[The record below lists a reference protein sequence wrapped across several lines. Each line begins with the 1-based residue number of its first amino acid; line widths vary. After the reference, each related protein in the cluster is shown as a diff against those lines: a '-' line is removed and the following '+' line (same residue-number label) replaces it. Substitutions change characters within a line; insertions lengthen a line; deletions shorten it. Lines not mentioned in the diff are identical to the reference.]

1 MLKNTWVGISLG
13 AAGMN
18 PGIDM
23 IQIDGTGL
31 AVFDK
36 TSTGWSA
43 PSTDAKN
50 GLTGTATFTPVAGT
64 NFLDVQIKR
73 ALDTGYSTNYVLETD
88 KDITFGWAVRTT
100 SPTTLEKKHDRAGSF
115 VMRMNAPKTTDV
127 VPTPVPNPKPLPTS
141 PNMR

>member
-18 PGIDM
+18 PGTDM

-31 AVFDK
+31 AAFDK

-50 GLTGTATFTPVAGT
+50 GLTGTPIFTPVPGS
-64 NFLDVQIKR
+64 NFLDVKIKR
-73 ALDTGYSTNYVLETD
+73 ALDTGYSTNYVL
-88 KDITFGWAVRTT
+88 
-100 SPTTLEKKHDRAGSF
+100 
-115 VMRMNAPKTTDV
+115 
-127 VPTPVPNPKPLPTS
+127 
-141 PNMR
+141 